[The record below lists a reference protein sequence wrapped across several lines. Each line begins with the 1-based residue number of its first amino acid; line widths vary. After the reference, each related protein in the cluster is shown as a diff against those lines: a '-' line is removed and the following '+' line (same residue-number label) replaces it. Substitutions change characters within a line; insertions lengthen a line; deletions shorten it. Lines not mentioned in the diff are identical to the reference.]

1 MIDAAYPCVDG
12 RRAAWLVRADD
23 GGADDGGADDG
34 GAQVVT
40 AASVAVPIAVGTLDA
55 GVLATVGATGA
66 VTPSGGG
73 TIDWW
78 VVAEDRVHRPADEAS
93 TRQRLVDD
101 VPVVETSVRVPGG
114 DLVATAYA
122 VAGSRPLVVIELDNR
137 SPAAVAVAFSRPVV
151 ADRALHA
158 PPAGAGL
165 PDGSVLVP
173 VGHRASVRVAVLDGG
188 PVTSVLAGLAS
199 PARVVRGWQAQA
211 AVGPHLVLP
220 DELAP
225 LLVRARCVALLGR
238 THAGGGTD
246 DRDDAE
252 NLVAA
257 GIALGRG
264 DRIADEA
271 VPELAAAIERLARGH
286 RRAAEMPWL
295 DALALDAAAVVLAG
309 AGEHR
314 AADDVR
320 ATIARLPP
328 PGRLPDAAPVEGGPF
343 AVVAWLTAQLV
354 RPVGGGVQLLAGAD
368 RSWLGRPVEAH
379 GVPTARGTVG
389 VAVRWH
395 GDRPALLWSCDG
407 APAPGAPRL
416 TVPAL
421 DPSWST
427 TEPRGDALLAVP
439 PMALMIGG

>member
-12 RRAAWLVRADD
+12 RRAAWLVDADV
-23 GGADDGGADDG
+23 GGAR
-34 GAQVVT
+34 VVT

-158 PPAGAGL
+158 PPPGAGL

-173 VGHRASVRVAVLDGG
+173 VGHRASVRVAVPDGG
-188 PVTSVLAGLAS
+188 PVSSVLSGLAS
-199 PARVVRGWQAQA
+199 PIQVVRGWQAQA

-225 LLVRARCVALLGR
+225 LLVQARCASLLRPTPTPTLVAGV
-238 THAGGGTD
+238 
-246 DRDDAE
+246 DDARV
-252 NLVAA
+252 LVAA
-257 GIALGRG
+257 GAALGRG
-264 DRIADEA
+264 TRCDDDT
-271 VPELAAAIERLARGH
+271 VPGLAATAERLARRH
-286 RRAAEMPWL
+286 RRSSVLPWL
-295 DALALDAAAVVLAG
+295 DALALDAAAAVLG
-309 AGEHR
+309 AAHEAR

-320 ATIARLPP
+320 STILRLP
-328 PGRLPDAAPVEGGPF
+328 LPEPLPVEAPP
-343 AVVAWLTAQLV
+343 ADDSVAIVAWLTARLI
-354 RPVGGGVQLLAGAD
+354 RPVRGGVQLLAGVD
-368 RSWLGRPVEAH
+368 RSWLGRPLEAH
-379 GVPTARGTVG
+379 GVPTAYGTVS
-389 VAVRWH
+389 VVVRWH
-395 GDRPALLWSCDG
+395 GERPALLWSCDRAG
-407 APAPGAPRL
+407 TL
-416 TVPAL
+416 TTPVL
-421 DPSWST
+421 DQSWST
-427 TEPRGDALLAVP
+427 TEPDGEALLAP
-439 PMALMIGG
+439 PAASLVGG